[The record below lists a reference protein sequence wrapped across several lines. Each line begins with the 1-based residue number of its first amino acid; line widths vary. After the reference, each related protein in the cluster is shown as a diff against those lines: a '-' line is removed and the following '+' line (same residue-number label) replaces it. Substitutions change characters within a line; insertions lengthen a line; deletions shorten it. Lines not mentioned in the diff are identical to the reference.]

1 MRDKSLLRRFSHTL
15 LLLAKVIAFI
25 GAAAPYFLIMGTKHW
40 PLLYISRT
48 LAVTGLAFLMSYI
61 FMSRIYGGFDIGKR
75 KSKPIIYSQTAAL
88 LFTDLVAYVF
98 LSIMLSNETV
108 ENRVHFANV
117 WLLLLSYAA
126 QIILLVGLTYWFNG
140 LYFRIH
146 EPLNCLVVTH
156 QDSDF
161 MSFVKEIRRF
171 RKQFH
176 LTQAVDF
183 RHPDL
188 ERYIGQNDIIFFYDL
203 TPEERERGV
212 LYAYRRKKDIYY
224 SLNLS
229 DIVALR
235 GTPIYFSDK
244 SMLASPERY
253 MSFEQRII
261 KRGGDLVLATLALI
275 VLSPVFLITALAIK
289 LEDGGPVFYRQER
302 VTYAGRIF
310 EVIKFRSMRVED
322 GGKHVSVSKDDDRIT
337 KVGRFIRKYRIDEIP
352 QLINIIRSD
361 MSIVGPRPEMVEN
374 VEKYTAEYPE
384 FVYRERAK
392 AGLTGMAQIYG
403 KYNTSPKDKLMLDL
417 SYIEHFSIW
426 LDLKLMFRTV
436 LVLFTPEESTE
447 AFEEDQSGEED
458 ASYEDTA
465 SEAAGDAAGEAYD
478 E

>member
-1 MRDKSLLRRFSHTL
+1 MRNKSILQRFSHTL
-15 LLLAKVIAFI
+15 LLLAHVIAFI
-25 GAAAPYFLIMGTKHW
+25 AAGAPFFLIMGQKYW
-40 PLLYISRT
+40 PLLRISRT
-48 LAVTGLAFLMSYI
+48 AAVTALAFLMAYI

-75 KSKPIIYSQTAAL
+75 KSKPIIYSQVAAL
-88 LFTDLVAYVF
+88 LFTDAVAYIF
-98 LSIMLSNETV
+98 LSIMMSNETT
-108 ENRVHFANV
+108 ENRLRLANV

-126 QIILLVGLTYWFNG
+126 QILLLIGLTYGLND

-146 EPLNCLVVTH
+146 EPSNCLIVTR

-161 MSFVKEIRRF
+161 MNFVREIRKF

-176 LTQAVDF
+176 LTEAVDF
-183 RHPDL
+183 RHPKL
-188 ERYIGQNDIIFFYDL
+188 EDYIYANDIIFFYGL

-212 LYAYRRKKDIYY
+212 LFAYRKKKDIYY

-235 GTPIYFSDK
+235 GETICFSDK

-253 MSFEQRII
+253 MTFEQRII

-275 VLSPVFLITALAIK
+275 ILSPVFLITALAIK

-302 VTYAGRIF
+302 VTFGGRIF
-310 EVIKFRSMRVED
+310 EVIKFRSMRAED
-322 GGKHVSVSKDDDRIT
+322 GEKHVSVSRDDDRIT

-384 FVYRERAK
+384 FIYRERAK

-447 AFEEDQSGEED
+447 AFEEDQSGD
-458 ASYEDTA
+458 AGR
-465 SEAAGDAAGEAYD
+465 EADD

>member
-1 MRDKSLLRRFSHTL
+1 MEKEKKILRRFSHTL
-15 LLLAKVIAFI
+15 LLLAH
-25 GAAAPYFLIMGTKHW
+25 GAAFLAAAVPFFVIMGQKYW
-40 PLLYISRT
+40 PLLTISRT
-48 LAVTGLAFLMSYI
+48 LAVTLLGFTMTYV

-88 LFTDLVAYVF
+88 LFTDIVAYGF
-98 LSIMLSNETV
+98 LSIMMSNETT
-108 ENRVHFANV
+108 ENRVRLANV

-126 QIILLVGLTYWFNG
+126 QIIVLIGITYWFND

-146 EPLNCLVVTH
+146 DPLKCLVVTR
-156 QDSDF
+156 QESDF
-161 MSFVKEIRRF
+161 MNFVKEIRKF

-176 LTQAVDF
+176 LTEAVDF
-183 RHPDL
+183 RHPQL
-188 ERYIGQNDIIFFYDL
+188 EEYIYQNDIIFFYDL
-203 TPEERERGV
+203 TPQERERGV
-212 LYAYRRKKDIYY
+212 LYAYRKKKDIYY
-224 SLNLS
+224 SLNLA

-235 GTPIYFSDK
+235 GAPIYFSDK

-253 MSFEQRII
+253 MTFEQRCI
-261 KRGGDLVLATLALI
+261 KRGCDLVLASLGLV

-289 LEDGGPVFYRQER
+289 LEDGGPVFYKQER
-302 VTYAGRIF
+302 VTFGGRIF
-310 EVIKFRSMRVED
+310 KVIKFRSMRAED
-322 GGKHVSVSKDDDRIT
+322 GEKHVSVSKDDDRIT
-337 KVGRFIRKYRIDEIP
+337 KVGRFIRKFRIDEIP

-384 FVYRERAK
+384 FIYRQRAK

-447 AFEEDQSGEED
+447 AFEEDQSGE
-458 ASYEDTA
+458 
-465 SEAAGDAAGEAYD
+465 AAVPADMNAGEEAAGEASD